1 MMTEY
6 EEKAFQELEAWEKKM
21 SKRQTLASRYAKA
34 IQNKINAKIP
44 EKVHNIIT
52 ESIKKTV
59 TAVLVGSEYTTK
71 RTPLKEASLEQR
83 EKLVLEKVKVYKRI
97 ASAEGAGTGAG
108 GLLLG
113 AADFPLLLGIKMK
126 FLFDAASLYGFDVQ
140 DYRERLYILHLFQLA
155 FSSDKKRLEV
165 LEKIKNWE
173 QTAESLPEKSTYLHT
188 FDWQSWQQEYRDH
201 IDLVKLFQLLPG
213 IGAAVGAYANYK
225 LLDELI
231 ETAMNGYRIR
241 FFNK

>member
-1 MMTEY
+1 MTEY
-6 EEKAFQELEAWEKKM
+6 EKKAFQELEAWEKKM
-21 SKRQTLASRYAKA
+21 RKRQTLAARYAKVV
-34 IQNKINAKIP
+34 QNKINAKIP

-83 EKLVLEKVKVYKRI
+83 EELVLEKVKVYKRI

-126 FLFDAASLYGFDVQ
+126 FLFDAASLYGFDVK

-155 FSSDKKRLEV
+155 FSSDKKRMEV
-165 LEKIKNWE
+165 LEEIKSWE
-173 QTAESLPEKSTYLHT
+173 QTAESLPVKSTYLQT
-188 FDWQSWQQEYRDH
+188 IDWQSWQQEYRDH

-213 IGAAVGAYANYK
+213 IGAVIGAYANYK
-225 LLDELI
+225 LLDELS
-231 ETAMNGYRIR
+231 ETAMNGYRMR